1 MTEFLDL
8 SDQETVTKIGRVFS
22 VEGRR
27 VSIAVDKSKN
37 GSHLL
42 FQGRLFRNVS
52 VGGYVKIA
60 KGFSE
65 IVAQVDGERVSE
77 DKTGSVIYQRSSDKI
92 RRILDVSLV
101 GFFDGDQFHRGI
113 REMPL
118 LDNECFLL
126 TEDEF
131 DRVHNFIGHS
141 NRSISIGTLAMEPN
155 QQVRIGIDDLF
166 ASHIGIFGNTGSG
179 KSYTLVKIYHELFEI
194 AKLNEVFR
202 ETARFLLIDFNGE
215 CVDLQGD
222 IGGQST
228 SIITDP
234 ELKET
239 YVLSTAS
246 QDGDRIP
253 LSASTI
259 RDPTFWSVLLEAT
272 EKTQAPFLNRVLSST
287 YISTRLQDDE
297 SLNNYI
303 ADLIVEATK
312 AGDGSM
318 DPNIVINLLREIDS
332 CLEEGAPHELEILIE
347 DFQNNL
353 NYNSTLKNFYWVQG
367 ATRIYNNQV
376 EFEPILRQK
385 IAEVPIS
392 LGPLHGVDLIRFE
405 IVMQYYSRSIRGF
418 SNREHLAPM
427 IKRLESRVPY
437 LKKLV
442 CVEDSPLLK
451 KPLTIIAMKDVD
463 LSMRKVIP
471 MLICKHLYDQ
481 KKLIDPNGKR
491 LLNFIIDEAHNI
503 LSSESVRESET
514 WRDYRLETFEEIVKE
529 GRKFGVFLTI
539 ASQRPH
545 DISDTIVSQLH
556 NYFLHRLVNNLDIRS
571 IERAVSYLDRVSFDS
586 LPILPTGTCV
596 ISGISAQVPVMVSV
610 GALPPTC
617 EPTSTT
623 LSLSSSWHL
632 ELVE

>member
-1 MTEFLDL
+1 MTDFFDL

-42 FQGRLFRNVS
+42 FQGRLLRNVS

-77 DKTGSVIYQRSSDKI
+77 DKTGSVAYQRSSDKI

-101 GFFDGDQFHRGI
+101 GFFDGDQFNRGI

-141 NRSISIGTLAMEPN
+141 NQSISIGTLAMEPN

-179 KSYTLVKIYHELFEI
+179 KSYTLVKIYNELFEI
-194 AKLNEVFR
+194 AKLNEEFR

-215 CVDLQGD
+215 YVDLPGVS
-222 IGGQST
+222 GSQST

-246 QDGDRIP
+246 QDGDTIP

-259 RDPTFWSVLLEAT
+259 RDPIFWSVLLDAT
-272 EKTQAPFLNRVLSST
+272 EKTQAPFLRNVLASTYLSS
-287 YISTRLQDDE
+287 RLGDDE
-297 SLNNYI
+297 SFRSYV
-303 ADLIVEATK
+303 ADLVVQATK
-312 AGDGSM
+312 GGDGSM
-318 DPNIVINLLREIDS
+318 DPNIVINLLRELQS
-332 CLEEGAPHELEILIE
+332 CLCEHAPEELEILID
-347 DFQNNL
+347 DFQENL
-353 NYNSTLKNFYWVQG
+353 NYNSTLKNFYWGHG
-367 ATRIYNNQV
+367 AARIYDNQV
-376 EFEPILRQK
+376 EFGSILRQK
-385 IAEVPIS
+385 IAAVPLS
-392 LGPLHGVDLIRFE
+392 LSSLHGIDLIRFE

-427 IKRLESRVPY
+427 IKRLESRITDI
-437 LKKLV
+437 KKLIRI
-442 CVEDSPLLK
+442 EDTPLLK

-463 LSMRKVIP
+463 LSMRKVVP
-471 MLICKHLYDQ
+471 MLICKHLYDK
-481 KKLIDPNGKR
+481 KKLSDPNGQR
-491 LLNFIIDEAHNI
+491 LLNFIIDEAHSI
-503 LSSESVRESET
+503 LSSESVRESES

-545 DISDTIVSQLH
+545 DISETIVSQLH

-571 IERAVSYLDRVSFDS
+571 IEKAVSYLDRVSFDS

-596 ISGISAQVPVMVSV
+596 VSGISAQVPVVVSI
-610 GALPPTC
+610 GTLPPAR

-632 ELVE
+632 GSME